1 MNRRF
6 ISVLIFAL
14 LVSAVASV
22 ILYRLIAAKLTANAG
37 SPTTKIVVAAHNLN
51 VGAVVTPADLT
62 LADWSGDPPQGA
74 FRTTDDVLTR
84 GVIAGIYA
92 GEAVL
97 DSRLAQKGA
106 GGGLA
111 ATIPQGMRAVAV
123 RVNEVVGVSGFV
135 LPGMHVDIIIAGNPP
150 RGEGAGNVGTITKTI
165 LQNIEVLSAGPNIQR
180 DNEGKP
186 VSVAV
191 VNLLVTPEDAEI
203 LSLAS
208 SEMKIQLVLRNPMDK
223 DVTKTSGTD
232 VANLFAGT
240 RGLPGGA
247 PAPAP
252 APVRRA
258 KKVEQDT
265 PAPPPPPV
273 QVVVAPPPPPPAAPP
288 PITVEI
294 YNGTKK
300 TETKFPGQETK
311 P

>member
-6 ISVLIFAL
+6 VSVLIFAL
-14 LVSAVASV
+14 LISAVASV
-22 ILYRLIAAKLTANAG
+22 ILYRLISAKLTANAG
-37 SPTTKIVVAAHNLN
+37 SPTTRIVVAAHNMN
-51 VGAVVTPADLT
+51 VGAVVTAADLT
-62 LADWSGDPPQGA
+62 MADWAGDPPQGS
-74 FRTTDDVLTR
+74 FRVNDDVLNR

-150 RGEGAGNVGTITKTI
+150 REGAAGNVGTMTKTI

-223 DVTKTSGTD
+223 DLTKTSGTD
-232 VANLFAGT
+232 VANLFSGI
-240 RGLPGGA
+240 RGAPTA
-247 PAPAP
+247 PAPSP
-252 APVRRA
+252 SPVSRA
-258 KKVEQDT
+258 KKAERE
-265 PAPPPPPV
+265 PPPPPPPPV
-273 QVVVAPPPPPPAAPP
+273 QVVVAPPPPPPAPPP

-294 YNGTKK
+294 FNGTKK

>member
-1 MNRRF
+1 MNKRF

-14 LVSAVASV
+14 VVSAVASV
-22 ILYRLIAAKLTANAG
+22 ILYRLISAKLTANAG
-37 SPTTKIVVAAHNLN
+37 APTTKIVVAAHNLE

-62 LADWSGDPPQGA
+62 MADWTGDPPMGS
-74 FRTTDDVLTR
+74 FRNADDVLTR

-150 RGEGAGNVGTITKTI
+150 REGASNVGTITKTI

-252 APVRRA
+252 VRRA
-258 KKVEQDT
+258 KKAEQEA
-265 PAPPPPPV
+265 PPPPPPPV
-273 QVVVAPPPPPPAAPP
+273 QVVVAPPPPPAPP
-288 PITVEI
+288 PSITVEI
-294 YNGTKK
+294 YNGTRK